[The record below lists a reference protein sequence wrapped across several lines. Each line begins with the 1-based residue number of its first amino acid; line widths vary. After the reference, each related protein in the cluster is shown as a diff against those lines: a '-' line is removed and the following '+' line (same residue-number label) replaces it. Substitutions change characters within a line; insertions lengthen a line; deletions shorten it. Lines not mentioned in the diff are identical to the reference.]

1 MKFNNFIIDLPKFTI
16 GLAEKMEEIQNV
28 SKDLLTGNTSRRTIL
43 EKKFEFLTEIFTE
56 EKALQ
61 FLSGSCFED
70 IDIKNLELL
79 YLSIKNEYERPI
91 KEAEVKEHVDEL
103 NLMFKNGNIKDI
115 VDIMKIQKG
124 K

>member
-1 MKFNNFIIDLPKFTI
+1 MKFNNFNIELPKFTI
-16 GLAEKMEEIQNV
+16 GLAEKMEEIQSI

-43 EKKFEFLTEIFTE
+43 EKKFEFLTELFTE

>member
-16 GLAEKMEEIQNV
+16 GLAEKMEEIQSI
-28 SKDLLTGNTSRRTIL
+28 SKDLLIGNTSRRTIL
-43 EKKFEFLTEIFTE
+43 EKKFEFLTELFTE